1 MKKIVSL
8 ILALA
13 LLLALTACGS
23 GTSAGTAE
31 TTAPASTVDDSKGTQ
46 IDADGSVITKYDKAT
61 VSTDKELP
69 HFKIL
74 VLYNS
79 FTDKLGSQYKSSM
92 EYIAEPL
99 NIEFTFL
106 ETGSNA
112 DEATAAIE
120 AALVN
125 GYDGCIGTVATEA
138 RAALFDKAGVPYV
151 VCGGMP
157 SSEEQARPWLPT
169 ALTSAALSW
178 TTTAQAGQWQKHCMQ
193 TAAATSCGTACPGA
207 TPVSMMPV
215 PPASSMP
222 WPPTTI

>member
-157 SSEEQARPWLPT
+157 SSEEQAKTHGYLRRLPRQRCRGRLRRRLGNGRST
-169 ALTSAALSW
+169 VCKRLPQRHVGLSLI
-178 TTTAQAGQWQKHCMQ
+178 H
-193 TAAATSCGTACPGA
+193 
-207 TPVSMMPV
+207 
-215 PPASSMP
+215 
-222 WPPTTI
+222 I

>member
-99 NIEFTFL
+99 NID
-106 ETGSNA
+106 S
-112 DEATAAIE
+112 
-120 AALVN
+120 
-125 GYDGCIGTVATEA
+125 
-138 RAALFDKAGVPYV
+138 
-151 VCGGMP
+151 P
-157 SSEEQARPWLPT
+157 SWRP
-169 ALTSAALSW
+169 
-178 TTTAQAGQWQKHCMQ
+178 AQRR
-193 TAAATSCGTACPGA
+193 
-207 TPVSMMPV
+207 
-215 PPASSMP
+215 
-222 WPPTTI
+222 